1 MSTMRTMRA
10 PGLITVIVTTY
21 NRPDALAAVV
31 QGCFTQTDR
40 DFEIIVADDGSGE
53 PTRAL
58 VAQLAAKSPVPFTH
72 VWQPDIGFRLSMSR
86 NRGIAAARGDYI
98 LILDG
103 DCVPQRDYI
112 ARHRALA
119 QAGHM
124 VTGSRILLDEAFT
137 RQVLERGIDLQ
148 ALAPRELLRLR
159 LAGSLNKAAPLL
171 IKLPDVGRVRRDFSY
186 RRIKGCNMAIW
197 RADLEQVNGFDES
210 FTGWGH
216 EDADIVLRLFN
227 AGVIRK
233 DGAYATEVFHLWH
246 REAQR
251 DQASSNKKVVL
262 EREIARTTQAALGLR
277 NRDR

>member
-1 MSTMRTMRA
+1 VSA
-10 PGLITVIVTTY
+10 PGLITLIVTTY

-31 QGCFTQTDR
+31 RGCFSQTDR
-40 DFEIIVADDGSGE
+40 HFEIIVADDGSGE
-53 PTRAL
+53 PTRTL
-58 VAQLAAKSPVPFTH
+58 VAQLAAQSPVPLTH

-103 DCVPQRDYI
+103 DCVPQRDFI

-119 QAGHM
+119 RPGHM

-137 RQVLERGIDLQ
+137 RQVLDQGIDLQ

-171 IKLPDVGRVRRDFSY
+171 VKLPDAGRTRRDFSY
-186 RRIKGCNMAIW
+186 RRIKGCNMAMW
-197 RADLEQVNGFDES
+197 KADLEKVNGFDES

-227 AGVIRK
+227 AGVMRK

-262 EREIARTTQAALGLR
+262 EREIARTTQASLGLNNGER
-277 NRDR
+277 

>member
-1 MSTMRTMRA
+1 LSA
-10 PGLITVIVTTY
+10 PGLITLIIATY

-31 QGCFTQTDR
+31 QACFTQTDR
-40 DFEIIVADDGSGE
+40 GFEIIVADDGSGA
-53 PTRAL
+53 PTREL
-58 VAQLAAKSPVPFTH
+58 VTQLASKSPVPLTH
-72 VWQPDIGFRLSMSR
+72 VWQEDAGFRLSMAR

-98 LILDG
+98 VFLDG
-103 DCVPQRDYI
+103 DCVPQPDFI

-119 QAGHM
+119 QPGHM

-148 ALAPRELLRLR
+148 ALDARALLRLR

-171 IKLPDVGRVRRDFSY
+171 VKLPDMGRIRKQFSY
-186 RRIKGCNMAIW
+186 RRIKGCNLAMW
-197 RADLEQVNGFDES
+197 RTDLDKVNGFDES

-216 EDADIVLRLFN
+216 EDADIVLRLYN
-227 AGVIRK
+227 AGVLRK

-262 EREIARTTQAALGLR
+262 ERELARTTQAARGLNQR
-277 NRDR
+277 

>member
-1 MSTMRTMRA
+1 VSA
-10 PGLITVIVTTY
+10 PGLITLIVTTY
-21 NRPDALAAVV
+21 NRPDALAAVLR
-31 QGCFTQTDR
+31 GCFTQTER
-40 DFEIIVADDGSGE
+40 DFEIIVADDGSRE
-53 PTRAL
+53 PTRDL
-58 VAQLAAKSPVPFTH
+58 VAQLAAESPVPLTH

-86 NRGIAAARGDYI
+86 NRGIAAAKGDYI
-98 LILDG
+98 LVLDG
-103 DCVPQRDYI
+103 DCVPQRDFV

-137 RQVLERGIDLQ
+137 RQVLDQGIDLQ
-148 ALAPRELLRLR
+148 SLAPRALLRLR

-171 IKLPDVGRVRRDFSY
+171 VKLPDAGRARRDFSY
-186 RRIKGCNMAIW
+186 RRIKGCNMAMW
-197 RADLEQVNGFDES
+197 KRDLEKVNGFDES

-227 AGVIRK
+227 AGVMRK
-233 DGAYATEVFHLWH
+233 DGAYSTEVFHLWH

-262 EREIARTTQAALGLR
+262 EREIARTTQAALGL
-277 NRDR
+277 NNGEGGD

>member
-1 MSTMRTMRA
+1 VSA
-10 PGLITVIVTTY
+10 PGLITLIVTTY

-31 QGCFTQTDR
+31 RGCFSQTDR
-40 DFEIIVADDGSGE
+40 HFEIIVADDGSGE
-53 PTRAL
+53 PTRTL
-58 VAQLAAKSPVPFTH
+58 VAQLAAQSPVPLTH

-86 NRGIAAARGDYI
+86 NRGIAAARGNYI

-103 DCVPQRDYI
+103 DCVPQRDFI

-119 QAGHM
+119 RPGHM

-137 RQVLERGIDLQ
+137 RQVLDQGIDLQ

-171 IKLPDVGRVRRDFSY
+171 VKLPDAGRTRRDFSY
-186 RRIKGCNMAIW
+186 RRIKGCNMAMW
-197 RADLEQVNGFDES
+197 KADLEKVNGFDES

-227 AGVIRK
+227 AGVMRK

-262 EREIARTTQAALGLR
+262 EREIARTTQASLGLR
-277 NRDR
+277 NRESGD